1 MSNPQPSLL
10 GLFLSPN
17 MCYYLLFINL
27 RDGVKAKMWIEMWK
41 NLIMFEIKTLY
52 HEKCIQ
58 MICNHSSQCIKK
70 LTRLLG
76 SLVPFSMHCNSW
88 IKIVCMH
95 FQWNNLFVLL
105 HFKLIFVY
113 LFWFTMLWHFID
125 FIQLIYHVLRS
136 YKFHWIWPLPFVM
149 QLPSVLVS
157 YFHSWFGCMNLTLML
172 WEGKWQSDKVL
183 PLLKN

>member
-27 RDGVKAKMWIEMWK
+27 RDGAKAKMWIEMWK
-41 NLIMFEIKTLY
+41 NLIMFEIKTSY

-70 LTRLLG
+70 LTCLLG

-95 FQWNNLFVLL
+95 FPWNNLFVLL

-157 YFHSWFGCMNLTLML
+157 YFHSWFGCMNLTLTL

>member
-27 RDGVKAKMWIEMWK
+27 RDGAKAKMWIEMWK
-41 NLIMFEIKTLY
+41 KSHYVQNQNIIPWKVHTNNL
-52 HEKCIQ
+52 C
-58 MICNHSSQCIKK
+58 HSLQCIIK
-70 LTRLLG
+70 LTYLLG
-76 SLVPFSMHCNSW
+76 SLVPFLMHCNSW

-95 FQWNNLFVLL
+95 FPWNNLFVLL

-113 LFWFTMLWHFID
+113 LFWFTMLWRFTD

-136 YKFHWIWPLPFVM
+136 YKFHWIWPLFLSRNYQV
-149 QLPSVLVS
+149 
-157 YFHSWFGCMNLTLML
+157 CL
-172 WEGKWQSDKVL
+172 WAIFTPGLDAWI
-183 PLLKN
+183 LL

>member
-41 NLIMFEIKTLY
+41 NLIMFEIKTSY
-52 HEKCIQ
+52 HDKCIQ

-95 FQWNNLFVLL
+95 FPWNNLFVLL
-105 HFKLIFVY
+105 HFMLIFVY
-113 LFWFTMLWHFID
+113 LFWFTMLWYFTD

-136 YKFHWIWPLPFVM
+136 YKFHWIWPLFLSHNHQV
-149 QLPSVLVS
+149 
-157 YFHSWFGCMNLTLML
+157 CL
-172 WEGKWQSDKVL
+172 WAIFTPDLDAWI
-183 PLLKN
+183 LL

>member
-41 NLIMFEIKTLY
+41 NLIMFEIKTSY

-95 FQWNNLFVLL
+95 FPWNNLFVLL

-113 LFWFTMLWHFID
+113 RCFDLQCFDILQISFSWFTMFWGLINFIGFD
-125 FIQLIYHVLRS
+125 LSFCHTITKCACELFS
-136 YKFHWIWPLPFVM
+136 LPVWM
-149 QLPSVLVS
+149 HES
-157 YFHSWFGCMNLTLML
+157 YFNAMRR
-172 WEGKWQSDKVL
+172 
-183 PLLKN
+183 